1 MLAEQ
6 RYEAILK
13 ILDERQSVTLPELKA
28 LLHTSESTIRR
39 DLTALHR
46 MGKLVKVFGGAVS
59 AEWNYSTEEPVVTD
73 REQVHIEAK
82 QKIGSYAATL
92 VRPNSLVYLDA
103 GTTTNCVIDH
113 LTEAS
118 AIYVTNGI
126 KHASRL
132 SAQGF
137 RVILIGG
144 EIKQVTEAVIGHEA
158 LHQLQKYNFSMGFF
172 GSNGITHRE
181 GFTTPDPREAAIK
194 EEAMNRCQQRY
205 VLCDSS
211 KFGQITPVTFS
222 PFGRATILTE
232 TSVEG
237 FDDENILVVPES
249 IG

>member
-59 AEWNYSTEEPVVTD
+59 VDWNYTTEEPIVPD
-73 REQVHIEAK
+73 RELVNIEAK
-82 QKIGSYAATL
+82 QKIGAYAATL
-92 VRPNSLVYLDA
+92 VQPNSLVYLDA

-113 LTEAS
+113 LTEES
-118 AIYVTNGI
+118 ALYVTNGI

-132 SAQGF
+132 SAEGF
-137 RVILIGG
+137 HVILIGG

-158 LHQLQKYNFSMGFF
+158 MHQLQKYNFSIGFF

-194 EEAMNRCQQRY
+194 EEAMNRCQKRY
-205 VLCDSS
+205 VLCDTS
-211 KFGQITPVTFS
+211 KFGQVTPVTFRAFS
-222 PFGRATILTE
+222 GATILTE
-232 TSVEG
+232 ATVEG
-237 FDDENILVVPES
+237 FDDENVIVVP
-249 IG
+249 